1 MVQLRIR
8 LEEKR
13 KAIEAQKKK
22 VEAAFTRH
30 RQKMGHSAFL
40 NMVKRK
46 GDGAAI
52 LFIRQINSIFYCGG
66 GCVTLERI
74 FGSKSQYF
82 FFFLCSQPV
91 QT

>member
-1 MVQLRIR
+1 MVHLRIR

-40 NMVKRK
+40 NVMKRK

-52 LFIRQINSIFYCGG
+52 LRRSSPGGCPRCSAQHCGG
-66 GCVTLERI
+66 AGGGPEDVSGI
-74 FGSKSQYF
+74 F
-82 FFFLCSQPV
+82 L
-91 QT
+91 